1 QQPYQKQHR
10 GYVLQ
15 ESHASEP
22 IRRSRHERWISL
34 ERWWSPPKVTF
45 TSKSVR
51 FSAAHRPALLLAGKA
66 PTRPSTVFPLKNE
79 NAARAPTGGASWSSA
94 PASARRGSRAR
105 ASHRVSLR
113 AAATAHW
120 RERR

>member
-1 QQPYQKQHR
+1 MAQQPYQQRHR

-22 IRRSRHERWISL
+22 IRRGRHERWISL
-34 ERWWSPPKVTF
+34 ERWWSTPKVTF

-66 PTRPSTVFPLKNE
+66 PTRPSTVFPLKTRIPPE
-79 NAARAPTGGASWSSA
+79 
-94 PASARRGSRAR
+94 
-105 ASHRVSLR
+105 HLR
-113 AAATAHW
+113 AGHPSRRHGKFGVAERAHPIA
-120 RERR
+120 